1 MKEKQSLLWEKELP
15 EWLLILDRLDEVD
28 ISEADSNFINDI
40 DEDYQSLRIID
51 EAKKFVYYWS
61 GKRKLKTK
69 RKGTWKLGW
78 RNWLDRA
85 KRQNIKHERIKS
97 RTTENSEPG
106 DYFRSKEYL
115 QEVRRKQQ
123 ERKTKKESKLD

>member
-1 MKEKQSLLWEKELP
+1 M
-15 EWLLILDRLDEVD
+15 
-28 ISEADSNFINDI
+28 
-40 DEDYQSLRIID
+40 RIID

-78 RNWLDRA
+78 RNWMDRA
-85 KRQNIKHERIKS
+85 KRQNIKHERVKS
-97 RTTENSEPG
+97 RTTENSESG

-123 ERKTKKESKLD
+123 ERKTKKGSKLD